1 MNELL
6 VSFYDYRLPHNVL
19 EERKRNVRKLLENVI
34 ARLSKF
40 ASRLLPCILLQCDK
54 DEDTHQGGT
63 PIVTVKQQI
72 TQEEIQSVLTR
83 GVELVEKE
91 TDLRRLLLE
100 GNKGQPLRIKL
111 GVDPTH
117 YDLTIGHAVVFR
129 KLRQFQQMGHK
140 AVVVIGDW
148 TARLGDPSD
157 RLEARKPLTAEQVNE
172 NAKTYFDQF
181 FRIVDRDLT
190 EVRYQSEWF
199 DTFNLGDA
207 IRLLSHKT
215 VAQMLARDDF
225 SNRYK
230 SGTEIHLSEFMY
242 PLLQGYDSVM
252 LKSDVEIGGT
262 DQTFNLFVGR
272 ELQPIFGQASQQI
285 LTMKLIVGLDGYKK
299 MGKSLSNYIAMTAPA
314 HDMFGK
320 LMSLPD
326 HAMMS
331 YFETLTD
338 VPQAELAEF
347 SRQMA
352 DGSLNPRNI
361 KLRMAREIVTVF
373 HNAVAAKEA
382 EEAFVRQFS
391 ERKLPTDIPDYH
403 LSEPTNIISLMASA
417 RLASS
422 KSEARRLVQQGGVSF
437 FPEGETSIAENIVD
451 AEQIVPLRDGAILK
465 VGKRH
470 YIRIRV

>member
-1 MNELL
+1 M
-6 VSFYDYRLPHNVL
+6 
-19 EERKRNVRKLLENVI
+19 
-34 ARLSKF
+34 
-40 ASRLLPCILLQCDK
+40 
-54 DEDTHQGGT
+54 
-63 PIVTVKQQI
+63 TVKQEI

-91 TDLRRLLLE
+91 ADLRRLLLE

-157 RLEARKPLTAEQVNE
+157 RVEARKPLTAEQVNE

-230 SGTEIHLSEFMY
+230 SGTEIYLSEFMY

-272 ELQPIFGQASQQI
+272 ELQPIFGQPSQQI

-338 VPQAELAEF
+338 VPQAELTEF

-352 DGSLNPRNI
+352 EGSLNPRNV
-361 KLRMAREIVTVF
+361 KLHMAREIVTVF
-373 HNAVAAKEA
+373 HNAAAAQEA

-403 LSEPTNIISLMASA
+403 LSGPTTIITLMVSA

-437 FPEGETSIAENIVD
+437 FPEGEGSAAENIAD

-470 YIRIRV
+470 YIRICVVRRVHQCHKLRLG

>member
-1 MNELL
+1 M
-6 VSFYDYRLPHNVL
+6 
-19 EERKRNVRKLLENVI
+19 
-34 ARLSKF
+34 
-40 ASRLLPCILLQCDK
+40 
-54 DEDTHQGGT
+54 
-63 PIVTVKQQI
+63 TVKQQI

-91 TDLRRLLLE
+91 ADLRRLLLE

-129 KLRQFQQMGHK
+129 KLRQFPQMGHK

-199 DTFNLGDA
+199 DTFDLGDA

-314 HDMFGK
+314 NDMFGK

-352 DGSLNPRNI
+352 EGSLNPRNV

-373 HNAVAAKEA
+373 HNAVAAQEA

-403 LSEPTNIISLMASA
+403 LSEPTNIISLIVSA
-417 RLASS
+417 KLASS

-437 FPEGETSIAENIVD
+437 FPEGETSTPENITD
-451 AEQIVPLRDGAILK
+451 AEQIVPLQDGAILK

-470 YIRIRV
+470 YIRLRV